1 MYIITYLNTN
11 LVAQCISNLIIIK
24 NFLQGIF
31 KINQIL
37 TLVGSFSIAL
47 QYVKIKSMN
56 SDTLLKSHLRYPSV
70 EISRVK

>member
-37 TLVGSFSIAL
+37 TLVGSFSISL
-47 QYVKIKSMN
+47 QYVKIK
-56 SDTLLKSHLRYPSV
+56 KYELRYLFEIPSKIPV
-70 EISRVK
+70 RRNL